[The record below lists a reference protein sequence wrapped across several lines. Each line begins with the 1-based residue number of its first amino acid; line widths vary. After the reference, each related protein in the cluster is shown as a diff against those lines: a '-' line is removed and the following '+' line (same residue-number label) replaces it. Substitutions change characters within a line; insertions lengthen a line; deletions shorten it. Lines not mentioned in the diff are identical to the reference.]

1 MSKNSIHSLN
11 FSIEE
16 NVFRD
21 LKRIKKNKKKRRTNK
36 DIRKSTKKNWQP
48 INITTL
54 NNKLQNNIPRHNNKG
69 NKIIG
74 ERKRKWKSKNE
85 NKKKKISSQTNN
97 KNSKKKQKKLQ
108 VILDKAPDQSEL
120 TTSNTNPIQ
129 QSVHTQPN
137 LFQAPKTIKKKKFQ
151 NKKNLKRKSRISNE
165 FNQNYI
171 SQLYDQP
178 LTPSNGVLSLLGSPS
193 SSSTS
198 SSSSSSSSSSIES
211 EGENKNDSF
220 QKSGGENKRKGKEK
234 ESKSEDEEENK
245 EIKSN
250 TKTSNNLF
258 DQKKLKK
265 KNSNFKT
272 FDIKHISSSKIWK
285 KYRKRSHFRHEPAQ
299 YTTKRKIPRTD
310 LKQRIESLLKK
321 KIRDS
326 SKKVSSTTIKPQ
338 LSKKICLVKGQPL
351 VQKGKR
357 ALKRSLFSEFQKNEP
372 RSNSPSQK
380 PNLNSNLLSNKNVN
394 MNINNNKNKNMN
406 PNKNNNRSKSKNTN
420 MNINI
425 NKTNQ
430 NNNQNNNT
438 NRNKNQNKKD
448 KINLNLINIIQKEN
462 FKKNQKSNNDN
473 KLQTNKRNSNL
484 HKKEKEQK
492 KDTDNMLTSLLEDA
506 KKSKTVNNKLNP
518 NYKATHQKKLNP
530 TKRSI
535 LHNLKTDKLRKSSGF
550 AILDVKNLLMTGS
563 TKPLNKKK
571 SRITKSLKKSHENK
585 RKRKKKKKR
594 KRKRKRKE
602 EKKQENDTSQNNEK
616 SINNSE
622 TINNNSETSNNNPEN
637 NNEDKIEKKSENKD
651 KKESKSKSKSKKRK
665 RKRKRKRKKKKKE
678 KEKKGKNEKKK
689 NIFQNNFI
697 TPNPKYTNIKNKR
710 IPHTMKL
717 HKNPSLNVF
726 LSSSGHR
733 LVRKPQKANT
743 TPSSMEL
750 SVHEWKIINDAVK
763 GDLSALERAI
773 INSDKNITKKK

>member
-36 DIRKSTKKNWQP
+36 DIRKATKKNWQP
-48 INITTL
+48 INITSL
-54 NNKLQNNIPRHNNKG
+54 NTNIQNNNTRFHNNG

-97 KNSKKKQKKLQ
+97 KNSKKKQKKLP

-120 TTSNTNPIQ
+120 TTSNTNAIQ

-137 LFQAPKTIKKKKFQ
+137 LFIAPKTIKKKKFQ
-151 NKKNLKRKSRISNE
+151 NKKSLKRKSCISNE

-171 SQLYDQP
+171 SQFYDQP

-193 SSSTS
+193 SSSTN
-198 SSSSSSSSSSIES
+198 SSSSSSSSSIES
-211 EGENKNDSF
+211 ESESENDNYK
-220 QKSGGENKRKGKEK
+220 KSGGGTKKEPEK
-234 ESKSEDEEENK
+234 ESKSENEEENK

-250 TKTSNNLF
+250 TKTTNNYF

-285 KYRKRSHFRHEPAQ
+285 KYQKRSRFRHEPAQ

-326 SKKVSSTTIKPQ
+326 SKKVSSTTTKPQ
-338 LSKKICLVKGQPL
+338 LSKKICFVKGQPL
-351 VQKGKR
+351 AQKRKR

-372 RSNSPSQK
+372 TSNSHSQK
-380 PNLNSNLLSNKNVN
+380 ANLNSNLTPNKNVN
-394 MNINNNKNKNMN
+394 MNINNHKNKNMN
-406 PNKNNNRSKSKNTN
+406 PNKNNVKTKSKNTS

-425 NKTNQ
+425 NKNNQ
-430 NNNQNNNT
+430 NNNLNNNT

-462 FKKNQKSNNDN
+462 FKKNHKSEGGN
-473 KLQTNKRNSNL
+473 KLQIKKRNLNL

-506 KKSKTVNNKLNP
+506 KKSKTINNKLNP
-518 NYKATHQKKLNP
+518 NYKVKQQKKLNP

-563 TKPLNKKK
+563 TKPINKKK
-571 SRITKSLKKSHENK
+571 SRITRSLKKSHES
-585 RKRKKKKKR
+585 KR

-602 EKKQENDTSQNNEK
+602 KRKRKKEKKKEQKLKNDNNQNNEK
-616 SINNSE
+616 S
-622 TINNNSETSNNNPEN
+622 NNNSEKRNNNSEKSNNNSAN
-637 NNEDKIEKKSENKD
+637 NNEDKIENKRENKD
-651 KKESKSKSKSKKRK
+651 KKESKMKRKKKKRKEKRK
-665 RKRKRKRKKKKKE
+665 RKRNKKE
-678 KEKKGKNEKKK
+678 KIRKNEKKK
-689 NIFQNNFI
+689 NIFQNNFV
-697 TPNPKYTNIKNKR
+697 TPNPKYSNLKNKR
-710 IPHTMKL
+710 IPHTVKL

-733 LVRKPQKANT
+733 LVRKPQKSHT